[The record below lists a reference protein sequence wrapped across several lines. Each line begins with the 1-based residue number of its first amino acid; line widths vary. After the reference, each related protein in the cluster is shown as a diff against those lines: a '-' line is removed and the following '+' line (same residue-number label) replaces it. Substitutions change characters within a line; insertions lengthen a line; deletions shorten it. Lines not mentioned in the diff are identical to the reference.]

1 MDDRAHQPA
10 HRARRRSATDPTLVR
25 NQPALRSSDGT
36 IWIVVAGGFAL
47 ACAVPLVL
55 ILVDPGPSAVVA
67 WTTAVLMVVLYAAL
81 VAARFLIADRVQ
93 RLRVLAVLML
103 VMAAVALL
111 GLLACV
117 LIEWSTVPR
126 V

>member
-1 MDDRAHQPA
+1 RRTPRSSAARTAHVSRARRSSSTASSGSELRMDDRAHQPA
-10 HRARRRSATDPTLVR
+10 HRARRRSATEPTLVR

-81 VAARFLIADRVQ
+81 
-93 RLRVLAVLML
+93 
-103 VMAAVALL
+103 
-111 GLLACV
+111 
-117 LIEWSTVPR
+117 
-126 V
+126 